1 MREIF
6 WEHSL
11 SEEMMSLLFFMKRL
25 KFFKALWQEENFNI
39 SKD

>member
-11 SEEMMSLLFFMKRL
+11 SEEMMSLLYFMKKL
-25 KFFKALWQEENFNI
+25 KFSKALWQEENFNI
-39 SKD
+39 NKD